1 MLKEEG
7 KQKPILLFKKYSLIK
22 KIDEGSFG
30 SIYLAKNIITNEE
43 VAVKVEKRK
52 QYKPLLEKEAYILF
66 YLRGPGLPE
75 IKTFGKTT
83 YYFVLVQTLLGP
95 SLSSLFDDHNINFTI
110 KDICMLSIQMLER
123 LEYIHSKDYIHRD
136 IKPHNFLMG
145 LKDPNML
152 YIIDFGLAKKYRSKK
167 GKHIKFSIT
176 NNIIGTPRYCSY
188 NALRGAEQSRRD
200 DLESL
205 FYVILY
211 FFRGSVPWQNLKI
224 KSRNERFKKIN
235 EIKKK
240 INYKLLCKNLPEEF
254 LDFANYIKHLNF
266 EEEPNYKYMQ
276 KLFYLILLK
285 IKEENDDKFSWIKS
299 KLIIHKSYH
308 SHKNIFKKKYSV
320 HKRLFEKISN
330 SLEKKLSK
338 RENKNCSTSKN
349 NNSIKD
355 NITLISLNIENL
367 IYDKI
372 KKSNSYACEK
382 VKNEIEGNIQQSM
395 SNLNL
400 KNDDVLKTNFNN
412 NFNNKRMNINMSNN
426 NKNKLIIKRNPTAIK
441 LKNISNILSEE
452 ELKNKD
458 YSEMN
463 YFNSNNNESIK
474 NLFLRNNQV
483 LYTSPD
489 LIFEEKPKVNT
500 SRTNI
505 NNNFDGKIK
514 EMYKTEKSKN
524 NNIVS
529 KNIIRS
535 YKNKNLNNIKKNI
548 YKSVITEN
556 SYSRNDYKIGN
567 YNIYSYEDRNIKNK
581 KNNYNN
587 YNNHNI
593 QSSYN
598 NNNAKYH
605 HLYNNS
611 ASNLIIKTNNSNFNN
626 RNNNSLNN
634 IKIYTY
640 NGLNLNLE
648 NSGKKID
655 KVNKGNILPFFNI
668 YKKEQNINKDLTI
681 ARKNNIKYNSLKNR
695 NINLNIKLINNNNY
709 NNVPLM
715 IYKQQTNKI
724 NNNNNINTY
733 VKQKK
738 IDKKNIFNIINNQ
751 MTDKNANI
759 NSNRI
764 VRKKIQRKT
773 LANISNKYGKELY
786 NEIGDEKHNN
796 IKILDIPKYKTQLD
810 KKLNLYNY
818 SQ

>member
-1 MLKEEG
+1 MLKEGE
-7 KQKPILLFKKYSLIK
+7 KQKSILLFKKYRLIS

-30 SIYLAKNIITNEE
+30 SIYLAKNIITKEE

-83 YYFVLVQTLLGP
+83 YYFILIQTLLGP
-95 SLSSLFDDHNINFTI
+95 SLSSLFDDKKIRFTI
-110 KDICMLSIQMLER
+110 KDICMISIQMLER

-224 KSRNERFKKIN
+224 KSRNERFKRIN

-240 INYKLLCKNLPEEF
+240 INYKILCKDLPEEF

-299 KLIIHKSYH
+299 KLAIHNSYH
-308 SHKNIFKKKYSV
+308 SHKNIFRKKPSV

-338 RENKNCSTSKN
+338 RKNKNFSTSKN
-349 NNSIKD
+349 NYSIKD
-355 NITLISLNIENL
+355 NITLISLNIDNL
-367 IYDKI
+367 NFDKI
-372 KKSNSYACEK
+372 RKSNSYACET
-382 VKNEIEGNIQQSM
+382 VKNGEEGNIQQSM
-395 SNLNL
+395 SNLNI
-400 KNDDVLKTNFNN
+400 KNDVLKKNSNN
-412 NFNNKRMNINMSNN
+412 LSNKGMNINMNYKDL

-441 LKNISNILSEE
+441 INNINNLLNEG

-458 YSEMN
+458 YFEMN
-463 YFNSNNNESIK
+463 YYNSNNNESIK
-474 NLFLRNNQV
+474 NLFLRNNHI

-489 LIFEEKPKVNT
+489 LIFDEKPKIKT
-500 SRTNI
+500 SRINI

-514 EMYKTEKSKN
+514 QIYKIESNKN
-524 NNIVS
+524 NKIN
-529 KNIIRS
+529 KNIIRN
-535 YKNKNLNNIKKNI
+535 YKNINPDI
-548 YKSVITEN
+548 YKSVFTEN
-556 SYSRNDYKIGN
+556 SYSRSNCKIGN
-567 YNIYSYEDRNIKNK
+567 YNIYSYEDRNNKNK
-581 KNNYNN
+581 KSNYINYNSHNNYSIQNNYNN
-587 YNNHNI
+587 NMNDV
-593 QSSYN
+593 
-598 NNNAKYH
+598 KYH

-611 ASNLIIKTNNSNFNN
+611 ISNLNIKANNLNFNN

-634 IKIYTY
+634 IC
-640 NGLNLNLE
+640 NRQNLNIKK
-648 NSGKKID
+648 SGKKID

-668 YKKEQNINKDLTI
+668 YKKEQNINKDLLI
-681 ARKNNIKYNSLKNR
+681 SKKNNIKYNSLKNR

-709 NNVPLM
+709 NNVPMM
-715 IYKQQTNKI
+715 IYKKQTNKI
-724 NNNNNINTY
+724 NNNNNIISSY
-733 VKQKK
+733 GKQKK
-738 IDKKNIFNIINNQ
+738 INKQNIINMISNQ
-751 MTDKNANI
+751 MGDINPNI

-764 VRKKIQRKT
+764 VRKKIQRKN
-773 LANISNKYGKELY
+773 LININNKYEKELF

-796 IKILDIPKYKTQLD
+796 INILNIPKYKIQLD